1 MELFLSPEFPG
12 TFLFLSPETFQSTWN
27 FSYHLKLF
35 IAPGTFHITST
46 FLSTWNFS
54 YHLKFLGTF
63 LFLSPKTFH
72 STWNFSYNL
81 KLFIAQNKM
90 AGNFFNYFPHRSSF
104 QVRMLGPS
112 ISLPA
117 SRAGLGYWSST
128 DLLIIF
134 ITSNNLYLGYWCWS
148 LPWSQLHHSLGLGY
162 WSSAD
167 LGLLVLTSSDNLY
180 LGYWYWSLPWS

>member
-1 MELFLSPEFPG
+1 MDQKLNIFQMSRLTARSRPR
-12 TFLFLSPETFQSTWN
+12 TQSLTRQVLSPETFHGTWN

-54 YHLKFLGTF
+54 YHLNFLE
-63 LFLSPKTFH
+63 LF
-72 STWNFSYNL
+72 FSYHL

-90 AGNFFNYFPHRSSF
+90 AGIFFNYFPHRSSF

-134 ITSNNLYLGYWCWS
+134 TTSN
-148 LPWSQLHHSLGLGY
+148 
-162 WSSAD
+162 
-167 LGLLVLTSSDNLY
+167 NLY